1 VININNIVGDYNMVV
16 RVNGGIINDQTLTG
30 GLRFFKIVGPFA
42 WTISDG
48 TVNLPSSVSGGET
61 TSTTYFQVGNGRPV
75 PGSAAEIVLKE
86 ISKQADIVLI
96 GLSPSAGAGTTELHI
111 GLSASALGWGSD
123 VPPYSV
129 PPANADEQNLPT
141 TPTAAATQ
149 MQTAIQA
156 LSSATVYITAG
167 TNPVPPALPNTN
179 TPVTASAS
187 FAAVTVTEV
196 SFSLGSLTYYT
207 LR

>member
-1 VININNIVGDYNMVV
+1 MVV

-42 WTISDG
+42 WTMSDG
-48 TVNLPSSVSGGET
+48 TVNLPVSVVGGTTPT
-61 TSTTYFQVGNGRPV
+61 TSYYQVGNGRPV

-96 GLSPSAGAGTTELHI
+96 GLAPAAAGGTTELHI

-156 LSSATVYITAG
+156 LPTATVYITAG
-167 TNPVPPALPNTN
+167 AAPVPPALPNTN
-179 TPVTASAS
+179 APVTASAN
-187 FAAVTVTEV
+187 FAAATVTEV
-196 SFSLGSLTYYT
+196 SFSLGTSTYYT